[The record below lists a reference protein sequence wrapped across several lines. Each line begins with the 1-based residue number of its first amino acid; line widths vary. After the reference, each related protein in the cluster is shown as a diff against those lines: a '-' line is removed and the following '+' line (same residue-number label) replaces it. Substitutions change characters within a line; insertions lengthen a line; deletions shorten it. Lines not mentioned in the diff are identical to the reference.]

1 MDMEKMQQC
10 QQTPSSRLPSPSRMT
25 HAIRVEKSTLRIGY
39 LYENRRDKS
48 HAVSDMKRSA
58 EADRVNSLKVL
69 EQIRQNDLLVVNSR
83 RRNGLILFK
92 KYHAEFA
99 GPGAAVGASLDS
111 DCERVYPVGSLSQL
125 LLPQSHEERQKAFLI
140 RRQWIRLT
148 YQFTQQETPLKRAQ
162 MIMNQFE
169 NYFDRETIAN
179 IPDEAFALLVGVLP
193 HTVRLARRPPR
204 RHDVKLK
211 RS

>member
-1 MDMEKMQQC
+1 MEKLKQC
-10 QQTPSSRLPSPSRMT
+10 QQTSSSRVPPAFRMT
-25 HAIRVEKSTLRIGY
+25 HAVRAEKSTLRVGY
-39 LYENRRDKS
+39 LYENRRYES
-48 HAVSDMKRSA
+48 PIGSDMKRSA
-58 EADRVNSLKVL
+58 DSDRSNSLKVL
-69 EQIRQNDLLVVNSR
+69 EQIRQNDLLMINSR

-99 GPGAAVGASLDS
+99 GPGAAVGASLDR
-111 DCERVYPVGSLSQL
+111 DCEHVYPVGTLSL

-179 IPDEAFALLVGVLP
+179 IPDDAFARLVGVFP

>member
-1 MDMEKMQQC
+1 MDMENLQHC
-10 QQTPSSRLPSPSRMT
+10 QQTSSSNIFLPSRT
-25 HAIRVEKSTLRIGY
+25 TQAIQVSQSVLPRGY
-39 LYENRRDKS
+39 LYENRLDKS
-48 HAVSDMKRSA
+48 HACSDMKRSA
-58 EADRVNSLKVL
+58 DADRVDSTKVL
-69 EQIRQNDLLVVNSR
+69 EQIRQNELLVINSR

-99 GPGAAVGASLDS
+99 GPGAAVGASLDR
-111 DCERVYPVGSLSQL
+111 DCERVCPVGSLSL
-125 LLPQSHEERQKAFLI
+125 LLPQSYEERQKAFLI

-169 NYFDRETIAN
+169 NYFDRETIAD

-204 RHDVKLK
+204 RHNVKFK
-211 RS
+211 RG